1 MVHDQIFFIGSTID
15 QELGWLLGDR
25 DETAP
30 AAPKSSQ
37 SCWRDRHAKG
47 NDNTGPSML
56 TPRYLH
62 NTG

>member
-1 MVHDQIFFIGSTID
+1 MRLQWQGHVVHHQTFFIGTTRD

-37 SCWRDRHAKG
+37 ARRRDRQRVMMTWAHQC
-47 NDNTGPSML
+47 
-56 TPRYLH
+56 
-62 NTG
+62 